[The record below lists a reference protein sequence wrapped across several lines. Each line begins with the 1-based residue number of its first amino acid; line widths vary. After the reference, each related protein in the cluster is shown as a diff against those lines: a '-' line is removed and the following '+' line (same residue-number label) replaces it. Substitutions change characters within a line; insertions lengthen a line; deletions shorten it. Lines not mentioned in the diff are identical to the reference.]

1 MNIRKELFSILQAG
15 EAVSVEI
22 TSVTTV
28 YGTKK
33 ACPEFI

>member
-15 EAVSVEI
+15 KA
-22 TSVTTV
+22 SVTTV